1 MKVLEGSCKEKYV
14 FFSLQELDL
23 KEVDSPGKEVV
34 ALVET
39 YNLKD
44 VNLDAVVI
52 PEQQLTDELVDDD
65 ILLEL
70 PTRKLCAN
78 QMPKPCM
85 KI

>member
-1 MKVLEGSCKEKYV
+1 MITSQVKVLEGSCKEKYV
-14 FFSLQELDL
+14 FFRLQ
-23 KEVDSPGKEVV
+23 EVV

-65 ILLEL
+65 ILPEL

>member
-1 MKVLEGSCKEKYV
+1 MITSQVKVLEGSCKEKYV
-14 FFSLQELDL
+14 FFRLQ
-23 KEVDSPGKEVV
+23 EVV

>member
-1 MKVLEGSCKEKYV
+1 M
-14 FFSLQELDL
+14 

-44 VNLDAVVI
+44 DNLDAVVI
-52 PEQQLTDELVDDD
+52 PEQQLAGEFVDDD
-65 ILLEL
+65 ILPEL
-70 PTRKLCAN
+70 PTRKLCAS
-78 QMPKPCM
+78 QMPKRCM